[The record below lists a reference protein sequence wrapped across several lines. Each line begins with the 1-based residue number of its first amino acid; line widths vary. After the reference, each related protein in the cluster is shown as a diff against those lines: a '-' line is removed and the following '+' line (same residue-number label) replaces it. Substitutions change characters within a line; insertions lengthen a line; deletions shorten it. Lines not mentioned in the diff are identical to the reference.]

1 MIGSVNKIYVR
12 SLCYSVSKF
21 LFALLIVNTGL
32 PDLSAQTGFYRVHHI
47 PENSTTYEIEEYKG
61 RYYIGTS
68 TFCDG
73 FRECAILSEID
84 ENGNILWSEL
94 IPEIDIAYTLTIYED
109 TIFIAGNRDPQ
120 QDIFLIAK
128 YDLDG
133 ERIAFES
140 IEHNELK
147 FERMFLLLTAVFNN
161 RILLSGHG
169 RRNDST
175 YNLLYILNR
184 QLELDTLVIVSRSK
198 FGNSPA
204 ALFETQ
210 DSLLTIMLRLN
221 DGGLPGNWRQILQYD
236 KDFNLVWRYETEKTT
251 GDRVIPVG
259 CELPDGRLIMA
270 CRHEGTDYI
279 ASVCCIN
286 KDSTLSW
293 RFDHPLHGSRGR
305 RIYRI
310 KPLPNGDI
318 IGCGHYTELQFSEHR
333 LSTTPFLFKIS
344 AEGNLLWE
352 RVYYEIDPRIINS
365 SGRLQNRLGNFW
377 DFVFM
382 PDGGYMLAGFVN
394 NDNWDVLIVRT
405 DEHGCIY
412 PDNCHTENIID
423 LTSSAEEIAVEI
435 PGLRMYPNPT
445 SDGLLYIEMGY
456 YHHQHDYRLK
466 VYDMSGR
473 LAHTDVIMAAVTSH
487 QLSVQAGIY
496 IVTVEMD
503 GHIISTEKLVKTK

>member
-1 MIGSVNKIYVR
+1 MIRSVDKTSLQRKDHVVR
-12 SLCYSVSKF
+12 SF
-21 LFALLIVNTGL
+21 LFTLLMIISVL
-32 PDLSAQTGFYRVHHI
+32 PDLSSQNGFYRVHHI

-94 IPEIDIAYTLTIYED
+94 IPEIDIAFSLSIYD
-109 TIFIAGNRDPQ
+109 NVIFVSGNNHPQ
-120 QDIFLIAK
+120 NNRFLVAS
-128 YDLDG
+128 YNLDG
-133 ERIAFES
+133 ER
-140 IEHNELK
+140 LK
-147 FERMFLLLTAVFNN
+147 YQEIIPDREFKNMFLLNQTIYNEKLVLVGQAVKEDSVYALLFTLDTDLNKDTFFIPTVTTHISAPLGHLVIMLQSSNQGVGNHN
-161 RILLSGHG
+161 RI
-169 RRNDST
+169 
-175 YNLLYILNR
+175 
-184 QLELDTLVIVSRSK
+184 
-198 FGNSPA
+198 
-204 ALFETQ
+204 
-210 DSLLTIMLRLN
+210 
-221 DGGLPGNWRQILQYD
+221 ILQYD

-251 GDRVIPVG
+251 GDRVRPVG

-352 RVYYEIDPRIINS
+352 RV
-365 SGRLQNRLGNFW
+365 
-377 DFVFM
+377 
-382 PDGGYMLAGFVN
+382 
-394 NDNWDVLIVRT
+394 
-405 DEHGCIY
+405 
-412 PDNCHTENIID
+412 
-423 LTSSAEEIAVEI
+423 
-435 PGLRMYPNPT
+435 
-445 SDGLLYIEMGY
+445 
-456 YHHQHDYRLK
+456 
-466 VYDMSGR
+466 
-473 LAHTDVIMAAVTSH
+473 
-487 QLSVQAGIY
+487 
-496 IVTVEMD
+496 
-503 GHIISTEKLVKTK
+503 